1 MWCVIE
7 KSRRKIIMTPEKIEV
22 AKKLAPYVGR
32 IVDPPV
38 NSTFM
43 EELDYYNNVTA
54 IVVECCHN
62 ELDSETEFNARKN
75 LLEHEFELFDSYFN
89 TGKINRM
96 EANLLRLWR
105 DSVVIAMDRTCTG
118 FYCCKFYNNPEA
130 NPLPLNVDSY
140 KEHFASCLETI
151 RHDIDEALKYEKE
164 VKKPHSPFVITDPEK
179 YKKAMAEQGIE
190 V

>member
-1 MWCVIE
+1 MA
-7 KSRRKIIMTPEKIEV
+7 PEKIEV
-22 AKKLAPYVGR
+22 AKKLAPYVER
-32 IVDPPV
+32 IVDPPT
-38 NSTFM
+38 NSTFMEGLEDYYNNAM
-43 EELDYYNNVTA
+43 EELDYYNNVIA
-54 IVVECCHN
+54 IVMEYCHN
-62 ELDSETEFNARKN
+62 ELDAETEFNVRKD
-75 LLEHEFELFDSYFN
+75 LLDCELIDSYIN

-105 DSVVIAMDRTCTG
+105 DSVIIAMDRTCCEYYSTTT
-118 FYCCKFYNNPEA
+118 EA
-130 NPLPLNVDSY
+130 GPLPLNLDSY

-179 YKKAMAEQGIE
+179 YKKAMADQGIE